1 MKFVYQGVVYSKKNS
16 KSIIKN
22 RRTGKP
28 MIVASKKAKDMEKNM
43 ASEFSAQRGERSAI
57 NRPSSVHMKLYR
69 KDNFKRDLD
78 NVATSVLDGLVK
90 GGVLDDDNYSV
101 VKSLHIEDCGVDKN
115 NPRVEIEINP
125 C

>member
-1 MKFVYQGVVYSKKNS
+1 
-16 KSIIKN
+16 
-22 RRTGKP
+22 

-43 ASEFSAQRGERSAI
+43 ASEFSTQRGERSAI
-57 NRPSSVHMKLYR
+57 NIPSSVCMKLYR
-69 KDNFKRDLD
+69 KDNIKRDLD
-78 NVATSVLDGLVK
+78 NVATSVLDGLVR
-90 GGVLDDDNYSV
+90 GEVIADDNYGI

>member
-1 MKFVYQGVVYSKKNS
+1 MKLTYRGVIYSKKNS

-28 MIVASKKAKDMEKNM
+28 MIVASKRAKDMEKNM
-43 ASEFSAQRGERSAI
+43 ASEFSAQRGEHSTI
-57 NRPSSVHMKLYR
+57 NRPSSVCMKLYR
-69 KDNFKRDLD
+69 KDNIKRDLD
-78 NVATSVLDGLVK
+78 NVATSVLDGLVRGK
-90 GGVLDDDNYSV
+90 VIVDDNYSI

-115 NPRVEIEINP
+115 NPRVEIEIIP

>member
-1 MKFVYQGVVYSKKNS
+1 MKLTYRGVVYSKKNS

-43 ASEFSAQRGERSAI
+43 AREFSAQCGSLLAI
-57 NRPSSVHMKLYR
+57 NMPSSVYMKLYR
-69 KDNFKRDLD
+69 KDNIKRDLD
-78 NVATSVLDGLVK
+78 NVATSVLDGLVR
-90 GGVLDDDNYSV
+90 GNVIADDNYSI
-101 VKSLHIEDCGVDKN
+101 VKSIHIEDCGVDKN
-115 NPRVEIEINP
+115 NPRVEIEIKP

>member
-1 MKFVYQGVVYSKKNS
+1 MKLTYQGVVYSKKNS

-28 MIVASKKAKDMEKNM
+28 MIVASKRAKDMEKNM
-43 ASEFSAQRGERSAI
+43 ARGFSAQRGGRSAI
-57 NRPSSVHMKLYR
+57 NKPSSVRMKLYR
-69 KDNFKRDLD
+69 KDNIKRDLD
-78 NVATSVLDGLVK
+78 NVATSVLDGLVR
-90 GGVLDDDNYSV
+90 GNVIADDNYGI

-125 C
+125 W

>member
-16 KSIIKN
+16 KSIITN

-28 MIVASKKAKDMEKNM
+28 MIVASKRAKDMEKDM
-43 ASEFSAQRGERSAI
+43 AREFSIQRGERTAI
-57 NRPSSVHMKLYR
+57 NRPSSVYMKLYR
-69 KDNFKRDLD
+69 KDNIKRDLD
-78 NVATSVLDGLVK
+78 NVATSVLDGLVR
-90 GGVLDDDNYSV
+90 GDVITDDNYSV

-115 NPRVEIEINP
+115 NPRVEIEIKP

>member
-1 MKFVYQGVVYSKKNS
+1 MKLTYQGVVYSKKNS

-22 RRTGKP
+22 RRTGRP

-43 ASEFSAQRGERSAI
+43 AREFSTQRGERSAI

-69 KDNFKRDLD
+69 KDNIKRDLD
-78 NVATSVLDGLVK
+78 NVATSVLDGLVR
-90 GGVLDDDNYSV
+90 GNVIADDNYGI

>member
-1 MKFVYQGVVYSKKNS
+1 MKLTYQGVVYSKKNS

-22 RRTGKP
+22 RRTGRP

-43 ASEFSAQRGERSAI
+43 ASEFSTQRGGRSTI
-57 NRPSSVHMKLYR
+57 NMPSSVYMKLYR
-69 KDNFKRDLD
+69 KDNIKRDLD
-78 NVATSVLDGLVK
+78 NVATSVLDGLVR
-90 GGVLDDDNYSV
+90 GEVIADDNYSI

-115 NPRVEIEINP
+115 NPRVEIEIKP

>member
-1 MKFVYQGVVYSKKNS
+1 MKLTYQGVIYSKKNS

-28 MIVASKKAKDMEKNM
+28 MIVASKRAKDMEKNM
-43 ASEFSAQRGERSAI
+43 ASEFSIQRGGHSVI
-57 NRPSSVHMKLYR
+57 NTPSSVCMKLYR
-69 KDNFKRDLD
+69 KDNIKRDLD
-78 NVATSVLDGLVK
+78 NVATSVLDGLVR
-90 GGVLDDDNYSV
+90 GEVIADDNYSI

-125 C
+125 W

>member
-1 MKFVYQGVVYSKKNS
+1 MKLAYQGVIYSKKNS

-28 MIVASKKAKDMEKNM
+28 MVIASKKAKDMEKHM
-43 ASEFSAQRGERSAI
+43 AREFSAQRGERSAI
-57 NRPSSVHMKLYR
+57 DRPSSVYMKLYR
-69 KDNFKRDLD
+69 KDNIKRDLD
-78 NVATSVLDGLVK
+78 NVATSVLDGLVR
-90 GGVLDDDNYSV
+90 GNVIADDNYGI

-115 NPRVEIEINP
+115 NPRVEIEIIP

>member
-1 MKFVYQGVVYSKKNS
+1 MKLTYQGVVYSKKNS
-16 KSIIKN
+16 KSIITN

-28 MIVASKKAKDMEKNM
+28 MIIASKRAKDMEKNM
-43 ASEFSAQRGERSAI
+43 AREFSAQRVGRSVI
-57 NRPSSVHMKLYR
+57 SIPSSVYMKLYR
-69 KDNFKRDLD
+69 KDNIKRDLD
-78 NVATSVLDGLVK
+78 NVATSVLDGLVR
-90 GGVLDDDNYSV
+90 GSVIADDNYGI

>member
-1 MKFVYQGVVYSKKNS
+1 MKLTYQGVIYSKKNS

-43 ASEFSAQRGERSAI
+43 ASVFSTQRGEHEPI
-57 NRPSSVHMKLYR
+57 NRPSSVYMRLYR
-69 KDNFKRDLD
+69 KDNIKRDLD
-78 NVATSVLDGLVK
+78 NVATSVLDGLVR
-90 GGVLDDDNYSV
+90 GEVIADDNYSI
-101 VKSLHIEDCGVDKN
+101 VKSLHIEDCGIDKN
-115 NPRVEIEINP
+115 NPRVEIEIKP

>member
-1 MKFVYQGVVYSKKNS
+1 MKLTYQGVIYSKKNS

-28 MIVASKKAKDMEKNM
+28 MIIASKKAKDMEKNM
-43 ASEFSAQRGERSAI
+43 ASEFSIQLGGRPAI
-57 NRPSSVHMKLYR
+57 NRPSSVYMKLYR
-69 KDNFKRDLD
+69 KDNIKRDLD
-78 NVATSVLDGLVK
+78 NVATSVLDGLVR
-90 GGVLDDDNYSV
+90 GEVIADDNYSI

-125 C
+125 W

>member
-1 MKFVYQGVVYSKKNS
+1 MKLTYQGVVYSKKNS

-28 MIVASKKAKDMEKNM
+28 MIVASKRAKDMEKNM
-43 ASEFSAQRGERSAI
+43 AGGFSAQRGGRSAI
-57 NRPSSVHMKLYR
+57 NKPSSVRMKLYR
-69 KDNFKRDLD
+69 KDNIKRDLD
-78 NVATSVLDGLVK
+78 NVATSVLDGLVR
-90 GGVLDDDNYSV
+90 GNVIADDNYGI

-125 C
+125 W